1 VTRRVPTLPAAWTT
15 ARQPSPRWRRDPAWA
30 AFFIAPSL
38 IGFAAFVLFPVLFSL
53 GLSTV
58 EWNLLTPPVPVGL
71 QNYVLILHDPFFWRV
86 MGNTVYYTAGTVLP
100 GVALSLVLALALN
113 RRLPGQVALRT
124 VYFMPVISSTV
135 AVAMVWRWIYNTDF
149 GLLNTA
155 LRWLGLAPIGWL
167 TTTTWAMPA
176 VILMSIWKNL
186 GYSMV
191 IFLAGLQAIPRPYYD
206 AAAVDGASGWQQF
219 WRITLPLLSP
229 ATFFVT
235 VMSVITSFQVF
246 GQVYMMTGGG
256 PAYATSTIVFH
267 IYQQAFEAFR
277 MGYSSAMAWAL
288 FVVIFVFT
296 LLQMRYQHTWVH
308 YE

>member
-1 VTRRVPTLPAAWTT
+1 VTAAASTPARRL
-15 ARQPSPRWRRDPAWA
+15 SPRRRRDLAWA

-38 IGFAAFVLFPVLFSL
+38 AGFAVFVLFPVLFSL
-53 GLSTV
+53 GLSTLR
-58 EWNLLTPPVPVGL
+58 WNLITPPAFVGL
-71 QNYVLILHDPFFWRV
+71 QNYAFILHDRFFWRV
-86 MGNTVYYTAGTVLP
+86 MGNTVYYTAGAVPL
-100 GVALSLVLALALN
+100 GVALSLALAMALN
-113 RRLPGQVALRT
+113 RRLPGKLVLRT
-124 VYFMPVISSTV
+124 VYFMPVVSSTV

-149 GLLNTA
+149 GLLNTF
-155 LRWLGLAPIGWL
+155 LSWLGISPIGWL
-167 TTTTWAMPA
+167 TTTKWAMPA
-176 VILMSIWKNL
+176 VILMSVWKNL

-191 IFLAGLQAIPRPYYD
+191 IFLAGLQSIPHTYYD
-206 AAAVDGASGWQQF
+206 AAAVDGASGWKQF

-229 ATFFVT
+229 TTFFIT
-235 VMSVITSFQVF
+235 VMSVISSFQIF

-256 PAYATSTIVFH
+256 PAYATTTVVFH

-277 MGYSSAMAWAL
+277 MGYSSAMAWVL